1 MHIDIN
7 PLQMVAVADLLNG
20 RNKKAVEL
28 VCDVLAHIGVC
39 LTLKDDGSFEFETM
53 INRAKR
59 LVVEELMKCVS
70 K

>member
-1 MHIDIN
+1 MHIDID
-7 PLQMVAVADLLNG
+7 PSQMVAIADLLAG

-28 VCDVLAHIGVC
+28 VCDVLAQIGIC
-39 LTLKDDGSFEFETM
+39 LTPKDDGSFEFETM

-59 LVVEELMKCVS
+59 LVVEELMKCAS